1 MNEYGVKIKKIKS
14 ATLYEKNLGVRDY
27 YSYTNAMFTNNLLCY
42 YLLDNGLKVNKQG
55 YTQDIICLDFDFGTR
70 SYEQTISKM
79 SKSLEKLESEEN
91 INQENINNLKAHIKS
106 IEDNKDKFKKI
117 TKGQIRDEYY
127 KNGVEIEYVSYK
139 KNGELNKHTT
149 IHYKMLYRSTGK
161 AKNGSCIF
169 ICDRL
174 YKKAHDYIYMGIKLP
189 NTNAPIVE
197 MSAYCSLVASSIVD
211 TIKINPKNILIL
223 EDIDVPFVTN
233 VVSVNVDENKN
244 CTATDVANYELN
256 NTLFD
261 GQSLIDS
268 SIFPK
273 WANGYILLR
282 HHMTKTAA
290 FNSNIQKFF
299 KDYFG
304 DKYYEAKVVDMF
316 GNEHYA
322 KDIELI
328 TTNNSVKW
336 LKFDV
341 SYEYWCDKVFENNCM
356 FGIVKTAH
364 PSKLGDVQRMSYQM
378 VNALNMD
385 TLDNVLEKSIDYINL
400 LKKDNYAFIDYL
412 KDNISFVNDFD
423 VLVALCEQNW
433 DFTRS
438 EYFRK
443 RKKCIINTYL
453 QKLKSGKI
461 IQNGDNLVIVGSP
474 YAMLLHSV
482 GESVYKDDTFKHQ
495 ENYIECYTKQFE
507 RGESIAGFRSPFN
520 AKNNMTALKNVFD
533 EKLDKYFDITKQ
545 IIAVNMIG
553 TDFQD
558 RNNGSDQDSDSLYCT
573 NQLDIANYAQYCY
586 KNYPTIVNNI
596 PAEKTQYDNT
606 IENYALIDNKLSSTQ
621 MAIGESSNLA
631 QIALTYTYNFDNKV
645 YLNCVCI
652 LSVVAQICIDS
663 AKRCYDIDIDKEI
676 KRIKKLLDVDK
687 NKYPIFWT
695 NIRQNFPKE
704 NINFELECPM
714 NRISQIK
721 PSVYRSKES
730 TLPMEYFFKN
740 FKLEETRKKSK
751 KVEELIE
758 KYSLKLLNSTRYKE
772 GTDNSYLL
780 LQEEFEELINDIKKV
795 YISKNYIGLM
805 SWLVDR
811 AFCITNDTKLKSKD
825 LGRFTD
831 NNKAILLKVLFA
843 INSDNLLKIF
853 GKNEEK
859 DLILTK

>member
-14 ATLYEKNLGVRDY
+14 TTLYEKNLGVRDY

-117 TKGQIRDEYY
+117 TKGQIREEYY
-127 KNGVEIEYVSYK
+127 KDGVEIEYLSYK
-139 KNGELNKHTT
+139 KNGEVNKRTT

-169 ICDRL
+169 ICDKL
-174 YKKAHDYIYMGIKLP
+174 YKKAHDFIYMGIKLP
-189 NTNAPIVE
+189 KKNAPIVE
-197 MSAYCSLVASSIVD
+197 MSAYCSLIASSIID

-223 EDIDVPFVTN
+223 KDVDVSFKTNVMSIDVDCEKYCIIDN
-233 VVSVNVDENKN
+233 VKD
-244 CTATDVANYELN
+244 YELS

-273 WANGYILLR
+273 WANGFVLLR

-290 FNSNIQKFF
+290 FNSDIQGFF

-304 DKYYEAKVVDMF
+304 EDYNQAKVTDMF
-316 GNEHYA
+316 GNQHYA

-328 TTNNSVKW
+328 TTDNSVKW
-336 LKFDV
+336 LKFGI
-341 SYEYWCDKVFENNCM
+341 SYEYWCDRVFDNNCM

-364 PSKLGDVQRMSYQM
+364 ASKLGEVQRMSYQM
-378 VNALNMD
+378 TNSLDIEIIDNA
-385 TLDNVLEKSIDYINL
+385 VKKSVDYINL
-400 LKKDNYAFIDYL
+400 IKRDNYAFLDYL
-412 KDNISFVNDFD
+412 KNNTNFVNDFD
-423 VLVALCEQNW
+423 VLIALCEQNW
-433 DFTRS
+433 EFTRS
-438 EYFRK
+438 DYFRK
-443 RKKCIINTYL
+443 RKKCIINSYL
-453 QKLKSGKI
+453 QKIKSGKI

-482 GESVYKDDTFKHQ
+482 GEDVYKDDTFKQ
-495 ENYIECYTKQFE
+495 NDNYIECHTKQFE
-507 RGESIAGFRSPFN
+507 CGESIAGFRSPFN
-520 AKNNMTALKNVFD
+520 ARNNMTALKNVFD
-533 EKLDKYFDITKQ
+533 ERLEKYFDITEQ

-573 NQLDIANYAQYCY
+573 NQVDIANHAIYCY
-586 KNYPTIVNNI
+586 NNYPTIVNNI

-606 IENYALIDNKLSSTQ
+606 IENYALIDNKLASTQ

-631 QIALTYTYNFDNKV
+631 QIALTYTYNFNDKI
-645 YLNCVCI
+645 YSDCVCI

-663 AKRCYDIDIDKEI
+663 AKRCYDIDINSEI
-676 KRIKKLLDVDK
+676 KRIKKLLNVEE
-687 NKYPIFWT
+687 NKYPVFWL
-695 NIRQNFPKE
+695 NIRKGFPLY
-704 NINFELECPM
+704 NINYELDCPM
-714 NRISQIK
+714 NRLMNIK
-721 PSVYRSKES
+721 PNTYRSTES
-730 TLPMEYFFKN
+730 TLPMDYFFKD
-740 FKLEETRKKSK
+740 FKLEKSRKKSK
-751 KVEELIE
+751 KIEELIE
-758 KYSLKLLNSTRYKE
+758 KYSLKLLNTTRYENDK
-772 GTDNSYLL
+772 DNFNL
-780 LQEEFEELINDIKKV
+780 LQSDFDELIEDIKTV
-795 YISKNYIGLM
+795 YISKTYIGLM